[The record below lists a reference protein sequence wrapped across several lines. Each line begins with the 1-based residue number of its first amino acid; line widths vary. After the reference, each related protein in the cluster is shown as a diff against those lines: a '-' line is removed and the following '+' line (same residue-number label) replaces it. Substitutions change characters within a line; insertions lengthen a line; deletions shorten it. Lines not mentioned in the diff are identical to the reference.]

1 MPKRKAEDVSE
12 PAQVAQEEEQ
22 EERSE
27 AHLSEGSED
36 DATDSSSFEDDDEED
51 EDASSDDSDG
61 EAFDSVTVDLD
72 FAQPEEGD
80 FLGLKTLLTNYLDGE
95 KYDSSGLADLVLK
108 HVW

>member
-1 MPKRKAEDVSE
+1 MV
-12 PAQVAQEEEQ
+12 
-22 EERSE
+22 
-27 AHLSEGSED
+27 LEGSRFRLPPTDGSCNRRLIDRVVFFFLGNED
-36 DATDSSSFEDDDEED
+36 EDEDEED